1 MSENLDLN
9 IIIPAYNAKETL
21 DKTLMSLCL
30 QRTKYK
36 FDVLVVNDKSDY
48 NYKNI
53 INKYNNYLNIKELEL
68 KENVGPGL
76 ARQKGIEQT
85 KSKYIMFID
94 ADDLLYD
101 ADSIKKLFNKIE
113 EDYDYVVGITIDEK
127 QNTQIMNESDLHGKI
142 YKREFLLKNNIKFN
156 NTRVHEDNY
165 FNNLVLLCEPKQK
178 EILEKIYIYVD
189 NKDSITNINKEK
201 EFENLEIY
209 ISNIKE
215 IIEEATKRN
224 IEKDLIIKYLIMKLK
239 YINRIYNKLS
249 EKQQEIFK
257 IWLKK
262 YDIKLEKYINNTQ
275 YDEIYNELLK

>member
-1 MSENLDLN
+1 MID
-9 IIIPAYNAKETL
+9 IIIPVYNARKTL
-21 DKTLMSLCL
+21 ELTLMSIKL
-30 QRTKYK
+30 QTIIDKINIYLIDDNSSEDYKDILNKYK
-36 FDVLVVNDKSDY
+36 DM
-48 NYKNI
+48 NI
-53 INKYNNYLNIKELEL
+53 IYIKLDKNN
-68 KENVGPGL
+68 GPAV
-76 ARQKGIEQT
+76 ARQKGIEMSS
-85 KSKYIMFID
+85 SKYIMFID

-178 EILEKIYIYVD
+178 ELLENIYIYVD

-224 IEKDLIIKYLIMKLK
+224 IEKYLIIKYLIMKLK

-257 IWLKK
+257 NWLEK

-275 YDEIYNELLK
+275 YDKIYNELLK

>member
-1 MSENLDLN
+1 MID
-9 IIIPAYNAKETL
+9 IIIPVYNARKTL
-21 DKTLMSLCL
+21 ELTLMSIKL
-30 QRTKYK
+30 QTIIDKINIYLIDDNSSEDYKDILNKYK
-36 FDVLVVNDKSDY
+36 DM
-48 NYKNI
+48 NI
-53 INKYNNYLNIKELEL
+53 IYKKLDKNN
-68 KENVGPGL
+68 GPAV
-76 ARQKGIEQT
+76 ARQKGIEMSS
-85 KSKYIMFID
+85 SKYIMFID

-156 NTRVHEDNY
+156 NTRIHEDNY

-178 EILEKIYIYVD
+178 ELLENIYIYVD

-257 IWLKK
+257 NWLEK

>member
-1 MSENLDLN
+1 MID
-9 IIIPAYNAKETL
+9 IIIPIYNARKTL
-21 DKTLMSLCL
+21 ELTLMSIKL
-30 QRTKYK
+30 QTIIDKINIYLIDDDSSEDYKDILNKYK
-36 FDVLVVNDKSDY
+36 DM
-48 NYKNI
+48 NI
-53 INKYNNYLNIKELEL
+53 IYIKLDKNN
-68 KENVGPGL
+68 GPAV
-76 ARQKGIEQT
+76 ARQKGIEMSS
-85 KSKYIMFID
+85 SKYIMFID

-257 IWLKK
+257 NWLKK

>member
-1 MSENLDLN
+1 MID
-9 IIIPAYNAKETL
+9 IIIPVYNARKTL
-21 DKTLMSLCL
+21 ELTLMSIRL
-30 QRTKYK
+30 QT
-36 FDVLVVNDKSDY
+36 
-48 NYKNI
+48 I
-53 INKYNNYLNIKELEL
+53 INKINIYLIDDNSSEDYKDILNKYKDMNIIYIKLDKNN
-68 KENVGPGL
+68 GPAV
-76 ARQKGIEQT
+76 ARQKGIEMSS
-85 KSKYIMFID
+85 SKYIMFID

-101 ADSIKKLFNKIE
+101 ADSIKKLYNKIE

-178 EILEKIYIYVD
+178 ELLENIYIYVD

-224 IEKDLIIKYLIMKLK
+224 IEKYLIIKYLIMKLK

-275 YDEIYNELLK
+275 YDKIYNELLK

>member
-1 MSENLDLN
+1 MID
-9 IIIPAYNAKETL
+9 IIIPIYNARKTL
-21 DKTLMSLCL
+21 ELTLMSIKL
-30 QRTKYK
+30 QT
-36 FDVLVVNDKSDY
+36 
-48 NYKNI
+48 I
-53 INKYNNYLNIKELEL
+53 INKINIYLIDDDSSEDYKDILNKYKDMNIIYIKLDKNN
-68 KENVGPGL
+68 GPAV
-76 ARQKGIEQT
+76 ARQKGIEMSS
-85 KSKYIMFID
+85 SKYIMFID

-178 EILEKIYIYVD
+178 EILENVYIYVD

-224 IEKDLIIKYLIMKLK
+224 IEKYLIIKYLIMKLK

-275 YDEIYNELLK
+275 YDKIYNELLK

>member
-1 MSENLDLN
+1 MID
-9 IIIPAYNAKETL
+9 IIIPVYNARKTL
-21 DKTLMSLCL
+21 ELTLMSIKL
-30 QRTKYK
+30 QTIIDKINIYLIDDDSSEDYKDILNKYK
-36 FDVLVVNDKSDY
+36 DM
-48 NYKNI
+48 NI
-53 INKYNNYLNIKELEL
+53 IYIKLDKNN
-68 KENVGPGL
+68 GPAV
-76 ARQKGIEQT
+76 ARQKGIEMSS
-85 KSKYIMFID
+85 SKYIMFID

-101 ADSIKKLFNKIE
+101 ADSIKKLYNKIE

-156 NTRVHEDNY
+156 NTRIHEDNY

-257 IWLKK
+257 NWLEK

-275 YDEIYNELLK
+275 YDKIYNELLK

>member
-1 MSENLDLN
+1 MID
-9 IIIPAYNAKETL
+9 IIIPIYNARKTL
-21 DKTLMSLCL
+21 ELTLMSIKL
-30 QRTKYK
+30 QTIIDKINIYLIDDDSSEDYKDILNKYK
-36 FDVLVVNDKSDY
+36 DM
-48 NYKNI
+48 NI
-53 INKYNNYLNIKELEL
+53 IYIKLDKNN
-68 KENVGPGL
+68 GPAV
-76 ARQKGIEQT
+76 ARQKGIEMSS
-85 KSKYIMFID
+85 SKYIMFID

-156 NTRVHEDNY
+156 NTRIHEDNY

-178 EILEKIYIYVD
+178 ELLENIYIYVD

-215 IIEEATKRN
+215 IIEEATTRN

-257 IWLKK
+257 NWLEK

-275 YDEIYNELLK
+275 YDKIYNELLK

>member
-1 MSENLDLN
+1 MID
-9 IIIPAYNAKETL
+9 IIIPVYNARKTL
-21 DKTLMSLCL
+21 ELTLMSIRL
-30 QRTKYK
+30 QT
-36 FDVLVVNDKSDY
+36 
-48 NYKNI
+48 I
-53 INKYNNYLNIKELEL
+53 INKINIYLIDDNSSEDYKDILNKYKDMNIIYIKLDKNN
-68 KENVGPGL
+68 GPAV
-76 ARQKGIEQT
+76 ARQKGIEMSS
-85 KSKYIMFID
+85 SKYIMFID

-101 ADSIKKLFNKIE
+101 ADSIKKLYNKIE

-156 NTRVHEDNY
+156 NTRIHEDNY

-178 EILEKIYIYVD
+178 ELLENIYIYVD

-224 IEKDLIIKYLIMKLK
+224 IEKYLIIKYLIMKLK

-275 YDEIYNELLK
+275 YDKIYNELLK

>member
-1 MSENLDLN
+1 MID
-9 IIIPAYNAKETL
+9 IIIPIYNARKTL
-21 DKTLMSLCL
+21 ELTLMSIKL
-30 QRTKYK
+30 QTIIDKINIYLIDDNSSEDYKDILNKYK
-36 FDVLVVNDKSDY
+36 DM
-48 NYKNI
+48 NI
-53 INKYNNYLNIKELEL
+53 IYIKLDKNN
-68 KENVGPGL
+68 GPAV
-76 ARQKGIEQT
+76 ARQKGIEMSS
-85 KSKYIMFID
+85 SKYIMFID

-178 EILEKIYIYVD
+178 EILENVYIYVD

-215 IIEEATKRN
+215 IIEEATTRN

-257 IWLKK
+257 NWLKK

>member
-1 MSENLDLN
+1 M
-9 IIIPAYNAKETL
+9 
-21 DKTLMSLCL
+21 
-30 QRTKYK
+30 
-36 FDVLVVNDKSDY
+36 
-48 NYKNI
+48 
-53 INKYNNYLNIKELEL
+53 
-68 KENVGPGL
+68 
-76 ARQKGIEQT
+76 
-85 KSKYIMFID
+85 
-94 ADDLLYD
+94 
-101 ADSIKKLFNKIE
+101 
-113 EDYDYVVGITIDEK
+113 
-127 QNTQIMNESDLHGKI
+127 
-142 YKREFLLKNNIKFN
+142 KNNIKFN
-156 NTRVHEDNY
+156 NTRIHEDNY

-178 EILEKIYIYVD
+178 ELLENIYIYVD

-257 IWLKK
+257 NWLKK

>member
-1 MSENLDLN
+1 MID
-9 IIIPAYNAKETL
+9 IIIPIYNARKTL
-21 DKTLMSLCL
+21 ELTLMSIRL
-30 QRTKYK
+30 QT
-36 FDVLVVNDKSDY
+36 
-48 NYKNI
+48 I
-53 INKYNNYLNIKELEL
+53 INKINIYLIDDNSSEDYKDILNKYKDMNIIYIKLDKNN
-68 KENVGPGL
+68 GPAV
-76 ARQKGIEQT
+76 ARQKGIEMSS
-85 KSKYIMFID
+85 SKYIMFID

-178 EILEKIYIYVD
+178 EILENVYIYVD

-257 IWLKK
+257 NWLEK

>member
-1 MSENLDLN
+1 MID
-9 IIIPAYNAKETL
+9 IIIPIYNARKTL
-21 DKTLMSLCL
+21 ELTLMSIKL
-30 QRTKYK
+30 QTIIDKINIYLIDDNSSEDYKDILNKYK
-36 FDVLVVNDKSDY
+36 DM
-48 NYKNI
+48 NI
-53 INKYNNYLNIKELEL
+53 IYKKLDKNN
-68 KENVGPGL
+68 GPAV
-76 ARQKGIEQT
+76 ARQKGIEMSS
-85 KSKYIMFID
+85 SKYIMFID

-156 NTRVHEDNY
+156 NTRIHEDNY

-178 EILEKIYIYVD
+178 ELLENIYIYVD

-249 EKQQEIFK
+249 DKQQEIFK
-257 IWLKK
+257 NWLEK

-275 YDEIYNELLK
+275 YDKIYNELLK

>member
-1 MSENLDLN
+1 MID
-9 IIIPAYNAKETL
+9 IIIPIYNARKTL
-21 DKTLMSLCL
+21 ELTLMSIRL
-30 QRTKYK
+30 QT
-36 FDVLVVNDKSDY
+36 
-48 NYKNI
+48 I
-53 INKYNNYLNIKELEL
+53 INKINIYLIDDNSSEDYKDILNKYKDMNIIYIKLDKNN
-68 KENVGPGL
+68 GPAV
-76 ARQKGIEQT
+76 ARQKGIEMSS
-85 KSKYIMFID
+85 SKYIMFID

-101 ADSIKKLFNKIE
+101 ADSIKKLYNKIE

-178 EILEKIYIYVD
+178 ELLENIYIYVD

-201 EFENLEIY
+201 EFDNLEIY

>member
-1 MSENLDLN
+1 MID
-9 IIIPAYNAKETL
+9 IIIPIYNARKTL
-21 DKTLMSLCL
+21 ELTLMSIKL
-30 QRTKYK
+30 QT
-36 FDVLVVNDKSDY
+36 
-48 NYKNI
+48 I
-53 INKYNNYLNIKELEL
+53 INKINIYLIDDNSSEDYKDILNKYKDMNIIYIKLDKNN
-68 KENVGPGL
+68 GPAV
-76 ARQKGIEQT
+76 ARQKGIEMSS
-85 KSKYIMFID
+85 SKYIMFID

-101 ADSIKKLFNKIE
+101 ADSIKKLYNKIE

-178 EILEKIYIYVD
+178 EILENVYIYVD

-201 EFENLEIY
+201 EFDNLEIY

-215 IIEEATKRN
+215 IIEEATTRN

-257 IWLKK
+257 NWLEK

-275 YDEIYNELLK
+275 YDKIYNELLK

>member
-1 MSENLDLN
+1 MID
-9 IIIPAYNAKETL
+9 IIIPIYNARKTL
-21 DKTLMSLCL
+21 ELTLMSIKL
-30 QRTKYK
+30 QT
-36 FDVLVVNDKSDY
+36 
-48 NYKNI
+48 I
-53 INKYNNYLNIKELEL
+53 INKINIYLIDDNSSEDYKDILNKYKDMNIIYIKLDKNN
-68 KENVGPGL
+68 GPAV
-76 ARQKGIEQT
+76 ARQKGIEMSS
-85 KSKYIMFID
+85 SKYIMFID

-101 ADSIKKLFNKIE
+101 ADSIKKLYNKIE

-178 EILEKIYIYVD
+178 EILENVYIYVD

-215 IIEEATKRN
+215 IIEEATTRN

-257 IWLKK
+257 NWLEK

-275 YDEIYNELLK
+275 YDKIYNELLK

>member
-1 MSENLDLN
+1 MID
-9 IIIPAYNAKETL
+9 IIIPVYNARKTL
-21 DKTLMSLCL
+21 ELTLMSIRL
-30 QRTKYK
+30 QT
-36 FDVLVVNDKSDY
+36 
-48 NYKNI
+48 I
-53 INKYNNYLNIKELEL
+53 INKINIYLIDDNSSEDYKDILNKYKDMNIIYIKLDKNN
-68 KENVGPGL
+68 GPAV
-76 ARQKGIEQT
+76 ARQKGIEMSS
-85 KSKYIMFID
+85 SKYIMFID

-178 EILEKIYIYVD
+178 ELLENIYIYVD

-224 IEKDLIIKYLIMKLK
+224 IEKYLIIKYLIMKLK

-257 IWLKK
+257 NWLEK

-275 YDEIYNELLK
+275 YDKIYNELLK

>member
-1 MSENLDLN
+1 MID
-9 IIIPAYNAKETL
+9 IIIPVYNARKTL
-21 DKTLMSLCL
+21 ELTLMSIKL
-30 QRTKYK
+30 QTIIDKINIYLIDDDSSEDYKDILNKYK
-36 FDVLVVNDKSDY
+36 DM
-48 NYKNI
+48 NI
-53 INKYNNYLNIKELEL
+53 IYIKLDKNN
-68 KENVGPGL
+68 GPAV
-76 ARQKGIEQT
+76 ARQKGIEMSS
-85 KSKYIMFID
+85 SKYIMFID

-215 IIEEATKRN
+215 IIEEATTRN

-275 YDEIYNELLK
+275 YDKIYNELLK

>member
-1 MSENLDLN
+1 MID
-9 IIIPAYNAKETL
+9 IIIPVYNARKTL
-21 DKTLMSLCL
+21 ELTLMSIKL
-30 QRTKYK
+30 QTIIDKINIYLIDDDSSEDYKDILNKYK
-36 FDVLVVNDKSDY
+36 DM
-48 NYKNI
+48 NI
-53 INKYNNYLNIKELEL
+53 IYIKLDKNN
-68 KENVGPGL
+68 GPAV
-76 ARQKGIEQT
+76 ARQKGIEMSS
-85 KSKYIMFID
+85 SKYIMFID

-101 ADSIKKLFNKIE
+101 ADSIKKLYNKIE

-156 NTRVHEDNY
+156 KTRVHEDNY

-201 EFENLEIY
+201 EFDNLEIY
-209 ISNIKE
+209 VSNIKE

-257 IWLKK
+257 IWLEK

>member
-1 MSENLDLN
+1 MID
-9 IIIPAYNAKETL
+9 IIIPIYNARKTL
-21 DKTLMSLCL
+21 ELTLMSIRL
-30 QRTKYK
+30 QT
-36 FDVLVVNDKSDY
+36 
-48 NYKNI
+48 I
-53 INKYNNYLNIKELEL
+53 INKINIYLIDDNSSEDYKDILNKYKDMNIIYIKLDKNN
-68 KENVGPGL
+68 GPAV
-76 ARQKGIEQT
+76 ARQKGIEMSS
-85 KSKYIMFID
+85 SKYIMFID

-142 YKREFLLKNNIKFN
+142 YKREFLFKNNIKFN

-178 EILEKIYIYVD
+178 EILENVYVYVD

-215 IIEEATKRN
+215 IIEEATTRN

-257 IWLKK
+257 NWLKK

>member
-1 MSENLDLN
+1 MID
-9 IIIPAYNAKETL
+9 IIIPIYNARKTL
-21 DKTLMSLCL
+21 ELTLMSIRL
-30 QRTKYK
+30 QT
-36 FDVLVVNDKSDY
+36 
-48 NYKNI
+48 I
-53 INKYNNYLNIKELEL
+53 INKINIYLIDDNSSEDYKDILNKYKDMNIIYIKLDKNN
-68 KENVGPGL
+68 GPAV
-76 ARQKGIEQT
+76 ARQKGIEMSS
-85 KSKYIMFID
+85 SKYIMFID

-101 ADSIKKLFNKIE
+101 ADSIKKLYNKIE

-156 NTRVHEDNY
+156 NTRIHEDNY

-178 EILEKIYIYVD
+178 ELLENIYIYVD

-224 IEKDLIIKYLIMKLK
+224 IEKYLIIKYLIMKLK

-275 YDEIYNELLK
+275 YDKIYNELLK

>member
-1 MSENLDLN
+1 MID
-9 IIIPAYNAKETL
+9 IIIPVYNARKILEL
-21 DKTLMSLCL
+21 TLMSIKL
-30 QRTKYK
+30 QTIIDKINIYLIDDNSSEDYKDILNKYK
-36 FDVLVVNDKSDY
+36 DM
-48 NYKNI
+48 NI
-53 INKYNNYLNIKELEL
+53 IYKKLDKNN
-68 KENVGPGL
+68 GPAV
-76 ARQKGIEQT
+76 ARQKGIEMSS
-85 KSKYIMFID
+85 SKYIMFID

-156 NTRVHEDNY
+156 NTRIHEDNY

-178 EILEKIYIYVD
+178 EILENVYIYVD

-257 IWLKK
+257 NWLEK

-275 YDEIYNELLK
+275 YDKIYNELLK

>member
-1 MSENLDLN
+1 MID
-9 IIIPAYNAKETL
+9 IIIPVYNARKTL
-21 DKTLMSLCL
+21 ELTLMSIKL
-30 QRTKYK
+30 QTIIDKINIYLIDDNSSEDYKDILNKYK
-36 FDVLVVNDKSDY
+36 DM
-48 NYKNI
+48 NI
-53 INKYNNYLNIKELEL
+53 IYKKLDKNN
-68 KENVGPGL
+68 GPAV
-76 ARQKGIEQT
+76 ARQKGIEMSS
-85 KSKYIMFID
+85 SKYIMFID

-156 NTRVHEDNY
+156 NTRIHEDNY

-178 EILEKIYIYVD
+178 EILENVYIYVD

-257 IWLKK
+257 NWLEK

-275 YDEIYNELLK
+275 YDKIYNELLK

>member
-1 MSENLDLN
+1 MID
-9 IIIPAYNAKETL
+9 IIIPVYNARKTL
-21 DKTLMSLCL
+21 ELTLMSIKL
-30 QRTKYK
+30 QTIIDKINIYLIDDNSSEDYKDILNKYK
-36 FDVLVVNDKSDY
+36 DM
-48 NYKNI
+48 NI
-53 INKYNNYLNIKELEL
+53 IYKKLDKNN
-68 KENVGPGL
+68 GPAV
-76 ARQKGIEQT
+76 ARQKGIEMSS
-85 KSKYIMFID
+85 SKYIMFID

-156 NTRVHEDNY
+156 NTRIHEDNY

-257 IWLKK
+257 NWLEK

-275 YDEIYNELLK
+275 YDKIYNELLK

>member
-1 MSENLDLN
+1 MID
-9 IIIPAYNAKETL
+9 IIIPIYNARKTL
-21 DKTLMSLCL
+21 ELTLMSIKL
-30 QRTKYK
+30 QTIIDKINIYLIDDNSSEDYKDILNKYK
-36 FDVLVVNDKSDY
+36 DM
-48 NYKNI
+48 NI
-53 INKYNNYLNIKELEL
+53 IYKKLDKNN
-68 KENVGPGL
+68 GPAV
-76 ARQKGIEQT
+76 ARQKGIEMSS
-85 KSKYIMFID
+85 SKYIMFID

-178 EILEKIYIYVD
+178 EILENVYIYVD

-201 EFENLEIY
+201 EFDNLEIY

-215 IIEEATKRN
+215 IIEEATTRN

-257 IWLKK
+257 NWLKK

>member
-1 MSENLDLN
+1 MID
-9 IIIPAYNAKETL
+9 IIIPVYNARKTL
-21 DKTLMSLCL
+21 ELTLMSIRL
-30 QRTKYK
+30 QT
-36 FDVLVVNDKSDY
+36 
-48 NYKNI
+48 I
-53 INKYNNYLNIKELEL
+53 INKINIYLIDDNSSEDYKDILNKYKDMNIIYIKLDKNN
-68 KENVGPGL
+68 GPAV
-76 ARQKGIEQT
+76 ARQKGIEMSS
-85 KSKYIMFID
+85 SKYIMFID

-101 ADSIKKLFNKIE
+101 ADSIKKLYNKIE

-156 NTRVHEDNY
+156 NTRIHEDNY

-178 EILEKIYIYVD
+178 ELLENIYIYVD

-224 IEKDLIIKYLIMKLK
+224 IEKYLIIKYLIMKLK

>member
-1 MSENLDLN
+1 MID
-9 IIIPAYNAKETL
+9 IIIPIYNARKTL
-21 DKTLMSLCL
+21 ELTLMSIKL
-30 QRTKYK
+30 QTIIDKINIYLIDDNSSEDYKDILNKYK
-36 FDVLVVNDKSDY
+36 DM
-48 NYKNI
+48 NI
-53 INKYNNYLNIKELEL
+53 IYKKLDKNN
-68 KENVGPGL
+68 GPAV
-76 ARQKGIEQT
+76 ARQKGIEMSS
-85 KSKYIMFID
+85 SKYIMFID

-101 ADSIKKLFNKIE
+101 ADSIKKLYNKIE

-156 NTRVHEDNY
+156 NTRIHEDNY

-178 EILEKIYIYVD
+178 ELLENIYIYVD

-224 IEKDLIIKYLIMKLK
+224 IEKYLIIKYLIMKLK

>member
-1 MSENLDLN
+1 MID
-9 IIIPAYNAKETL
+9 IIIPVYNARKTL
-21 DKTLMSLCL
+21 ELTLMSIKL
-30 QRTKYK
+30 QT
-36 FDVLVVNDKSDY
+36 
-48 NYKNI
+48 I
-53 INKYNNYLNIKELEL
+53 INKINIYLIDDNSSEDYKDILNKYKDMNIIYIKLDKNN
-68 KENVGPGL
+68 GPAV
-76 ARQKGIEQT
+76 ARQKGIEMSS
-85 KSKYIMFID
+85 SKYIMFID

-101 ADSIKKLFNKIE
+101 ADSIKKLYNKIE

-156 NTRVHEDNY
+156 NTRIHEDNY

-178 EILEKIYIYVD
+178 ELLENIYIYVD

-201 EFENLEIY
+201 EFDNLEIY

-215 IIEEATKRN
+215 IIEEATTRN

-257 IWLKK
+257 NWLKK

-275 YDEIYNELLK
+275 YDKIYNELLK

>member
-1 MSENLDLN
+1 MID
-9 IIIPAYNAKETL
+9 IIIPVYNARKTL
-21 DKTLMSLCL
+21 ELTLMSIKL
-30 QRTKYK
+30 QTIIDKINIYLIDDNSSEDYKDILNKYK
-36 FDVLVVNDKSDY
+36 DM
-48 NYKNI
+48 NI
-53 INKYNNYLNIKELEL
+53 IYIKLDKNN
-68 KENVGPGL
+68 GPAV
-76 ARQKGIEQT
+76 ARQKGIEMSS
-85 KSKYIMFID
+85 SKYIMFID

-156 NTRVHEDNY
+156 NTRIHEDNY

-178 EILEKIYIYVD
+178 ELLENIYIYVD

-224 IEKDLIIKYLIMKLK
+224 IEKYLIIKYLIMKLK

>member
-1 MSENLDLN
+1 MID
-9 IIIPAYNAKETL
+9 IIIPVYNARKTL
-21 DKTLMSLCL
+21 ELTLMSIKL
-30 QRTKYK
+30 QTIIDKINIYLIDDDSSEDYKDILNKYK
-36 FDVLVVNDKSDY
+36 DM
-48 NYKNI
+48 NI
-53 INKYNNYLNIKELEL
+53 IYIKLDKNN
-68 KENVGPGL
+68 GPAV
-76 ARQKGIEQT
+76 ARQKGIEMSS
-85 KSKYIMFID
+85 SKYIMFID

-101 ADSIKKLFNKIE
+101 ADSIKKLYNKIE

-156 NTRVHEDNY
+156 NTRVHENNY

-178 EILEKIYIYVD
+178 EILENVYIYVD

-201 EFENLEIY
+201 EFDNLEIY

-257 IWLKK
+257 NWLKK

>member
-1 MSENLDLN
+1 MID
-9 IIIPAYNAKETL
+9 IIIPVYNARKTL
-21 DKTLMSLCL
+21 ELTLMSIKL
-30 QRTKYK
+30 QTIIDKINIYLIDDDSSEDYKDILNKYK
-36 FDVLVVNDKSDY
+36 DM
-48 NYKNI
+48 NI
-53 INKYNNYLNIKELEL
+53 IYIKLDKNN
-68 KENVGPGL
+68 GPAV
-76 ARQKGIEQT
+76 ARQKGIEMSS
-85 KSKYIMFID
+85 SKYIMFID

-101 ADSIKKLFNKIE
+101 ADSIKKLYNKIE

>member
-1 MSENLDLN
+1 MID
-9 IIIPAYNAKETL
+9 IIIPVYNARKTL
-21 DKTLMSLCL
+21 ELTLMSIKL
-30 QRTKYK
+30 QTIIDKINIYLIDDHSSEDYKDILNKYK
-36 FDVLVVNDKSDY
+36 DM
-48 NYKNI
+48 NI
-53 INKYNNYLNIKELEL
+53 IYIKLDKNN
-68 KENVGPGL
+68 GPAV
-76 ARQKGIEQT
+76 ARQKGIEMSS
-85 KSKYIMFID
+85 SKYIMFID

-101 ADSIKKLFNKIE
+101 ADSIKKLYNKIE

-178 EILEKIYIYVD
+178 EILENVYIYVD

-257 IWLKK
+257 NWLKK

>member
-1 MSENLDLN
+1 MID
-9 IIIPAYNAKETL
+9 IIIPIYNARKTL
-21 DKTLMSLCL
+21 ELTLMSIKL
-30 QRTKYK
+30 QT
-36 FDVLVVNDKSDY
+36 
-48 NYKNI
+48 I
-53 INKYNNYLNIKELEL
+53 INKINIYLIDDNSSEDYKDILNKYKDMNIIYIKLDKNN
-68 KENVGPGL
+68 GPAV
-76 ARQKGIEQT
+76 ARQKGIEMSS
-85 KSKYIMFID
+85 SKYIMFID

-178 EILEKIYIYVD
+178 EILENVYIYVD

-201 EFENLEIY
+201 EFDNLEIY

-257 IWLKK
+257 NWLKK

>member
-1 MSENLDLN
+1 MID
-9 IIIPAYNAKETL
+9 IIIPVYNARKTL
-21 DKTLMSLCL
+21 ELTLMSIKL
-30 QRTKYK
+30 QTIIDKINIYLIDDDSSEDYKDILNKYK
-36 FDVLVVNDKSDY
+36 DM
-48 NYKNI
+48 NI
-53 INKYNNYLNIKELEL
+53 IYIKLDKNN
-68 KENVGPGL
+68 GPAV
-76 ARQKGIEQT
+76 ARQKGIEMSS
-85 KSKYIMFID
+85 SKYIMFID

-178 EILEKIYIYVD
+178 ELLENIYIYVD

>member
-1 MSENLDLN
+1 MID
-9 IIIPAYNAKETL
+9 IIIPVYNARKTL
-21 DKTLMSLCL
+21 ELTLMSIRL
-30 QRTKYK
+30 QT
-36 FDVLVVNDKSDY
+36 
-48 NYKNI
+48 I
-53 INKYNNYLNIKELEL
+53 INKINIYLIDDNSSEDYKDILNKYKDMNIIYIKLDKNN
-68 KENVGPGL
+68 GPAV
-76 ARQKGIEQT
+76 ARQKGIEMSS
-85 KSKYIMFID
+85 SKYIMFID

-101 ADSIKKLFNKIE
+101 ADSIKKLYNKIE

-165 FNNLVLLCEPKQK
+165 FNNLVLLYEPKQK
-178 EILEKIYIYVD
+178 EILENVYIYVD

-257 IWLKK
+257 NWLKK

-275 YDEIYNELLK
+275 YDKIYNELLK

>member
-1 MSENLDLN
+1 MID
-9 IIIPAYNAKETL
+9 IIIPIYNARKTL
-21 DKTLMSLCL
+21 ELTLMSIKL
-30 QRTKYK
+30 QTIIDKINIYLIDDNSSEDYKDILNKYK
-36 FDVLVVNDKSDY
+36 DM
-48 NYKNI
+48 NI
-53 INKYNNYLNIKELEL
+53 IYIKLDKNN
-68 KENVGPGL
+68 GPAV
-76 ARQKGIEQT
+76 ARQKGIEMSS
-85 KSKYIMFID
+85 SKYIMFID
-94 ADDLLYD
+94 ADDLLND
-101 ADSIKKLFNKIE
+101 ADSIKKLYNKIE

-178 EILEKIYIYVD
+178 ELLENIYIYVD

-215 IIEEATKRN
+215 IIEEATTRN

-257 IWLKK
+257 NWLEK

-275 YDEIYNELLK
+275 YDKIYNELLK

>member
-1 MSENLDLN
+1 MID
-9 IIIPAYNAKETL
+9 IIIPIYNARKTL
-21 DKTLMSLCL
+21 ELTLMSIKL
-30 QRTKYK
+30 QTIIDKINIYLIDDNSSEDYKDILNKYK
-36 FDVLVVNDKSDY
+36 DM
-48 NYKNI
+48 NI
-53 INKYNNYLNIKELEL
+53 IYKKLDKNN
-68 KENVGPGL
+68 GPAV
-76 ARQKGIEQT
+76 ARQKGIEMSS
-85 KSKYIMFID
+85 SKYIMFID

-178 EILEKIYIYVD
+178 EILENVYIYVD

-201 EFENLEIY
+201 EFDNLEIY

-215 IIEEATKRN
+215 IIEEATTRN

-257 IWLKK
+257 NWLKK

-275 YDEIYNELLK
+275 YDKIYNELLK

>member
-1 MSENLDLN
+1 MID
-9 IIIPAYNAKETL
+9 IIIPIYNARKTL
-21 DKTLMSLCL
+21 ELTLMSIKL
-30 QRTKYK
+30 QTIIDKINIYLIDDNSSEDYKDILNKYK
-36 FDVLVVNDKSDY
+36 DM
-48 NYKNI
+48 NI
-53 INKYNNYLNIKELEL
+53 IYIKLDKNN
-68 KENVGPGL
+68 GPAV
-76 ARQKGIEQT
+76 ARQKGIEMSS
-85 KSKYIMFID
+85 SKYIMFID

-178 EILEKIYIYVD
+178 ELLENIYIYVD

-201 EFENLEIY
+201 EFDNLEIY

-215 IIEEATKRN
+215 IIEEATTRN

-275 YDEIYNELLK
+275 YDKIYNELLK

>member
-1 MSENLDLN
+1 MID
-9 IIIPAYNAKETL
+9 IIIPVYNARKILEL
-21 DKTLMSLCL
+21 TLMSIKL
-30 QRTKYK
+30 QTIIDKINIYLIDDNSSEDYKDILNKYK
-36 FDVLVVNDKSDY
+36 DM
-48 NYKNI
+48 NI
-53 INKYNNYLNIKELEL
+53 IYKKLDKNN
-68 KENVGPGL
+68 GPAV
-76 ARQKGIEQT
+76 ARQKGIEMSS
-85 KSKYIMFID
+85 SKYIMFID

-156 NTRVHEDNY
+156 NTRIHEDNY

-178 EILEKIYIYVD
+178 ELLENIYIYVD

-257 IWLKK
+257 NWLEK

-275 YDEIYNELLK
+275 YDKIYNELLK

>member
-1 MSENLDLN
+1 MID
-9 IIIPAYNAKETL
+9 IIIPVYNARKTL
-21 DKTLMSLCL
+21 ELTLMSIKL
-30 QRTKYK
+30 QT
-36 FDVLVVNDKSDY
+36 
-48 NYKNI
+48 I
-53 INKYNNYLNIKELEL
+53 INKINIYLIDDNSSEDYKDILNKYKDMNIIYIKLDKNN
-68 KENVGPGL
+68 GPAV
-76 ARQKGIEQT
+76 ARQKGIEMSS
-85 KSKYIMFID
+85 SKYIMFID

-215 IIEEATKRN
+215 IIEEATTRN

-257 IWLKK
+257 NWLEK

-275 YDEIYNELLK
+275 YDKIYNELLK